1 MVRSQVSETRRKE
14 SESEKITINLGF
26 VDLGH
31 IDLLVAEGFYSNRT
45 DFIRTAIRNQVH
57 THGEVLKNSVA
68 RRSMV
73 LGLQRFTRQDLEKLL
88 AAGEQL
94 HIHVLGLAT
103 IDDDVPAQAVEVDG
117 AASVQCRQREP
128 GRGRRLAVVQL
139 GSDRGRV
146 RPQAV
151 GEDAHERDQDGH
163 GDRLQG
169 QSRSPGHGFECSRAQ
184 DRSAVSAPRPTPG
197 RTSGCRDAMAPAP
210 SRLPDTSD
218 TSAATGTRSRR
229 TRIPRTGTRPLPS
242 PPRSIQGRRRGPPC
256 SASTPLGCS
265 SLGE

>member
-1 MVRSQVSETRRKE
+1 MVQGQLSEARRKE

-73 LGLQRFTRQDLEKLL
+73 LGLQRFTRRDLEKLL

-103 IDDDVPAQAVEVDG
+103 IDDDVPAQLALRTI
-117 AASVQCRQREP
+117 ASVVVLGALRASPEVKAA
-128 GRGRRLAVVQL
+128 LA
-139 GSDRGRV
+139 
-146 RPQAV
+146 
-151 GEDAHERDQDGH
+151 ERI
-163 GDRLQG
+163 R
-169 QSRSPGHGFECSRAQ
+169 
-184 DRSAVSAPRPTPG
+184 
-197 RTSGCRDAMAPAP
+197 
-210 SRLPDTSD
+210 
-218 TSAATGTRSRR
+218 
-229 TRIPRTGTRPLPS
+229 
-242 PPRSIQGRRRGPPC
+242 
-256 SASTPLGCS
+256 
-265 SLGE
+265 

>member
-103 IDDDVPAQAVEVDG
+103 IDDDVPAQLARRTI
-117 AASVQCRQREP
+117 ASVVVLGALRASPEVKAA
-128 GRGRRLAVVQL
+128 LA
-139 GSDRGRV
+139 
-146 RPQAV
+146 
-151 GEDAHERDQDGH
+151 ERI
-163 GDRLQG
+163 R
-169 QSRSPGHGFECSRAQ
+169 
-184 DRSAVSAPRPTPG
+184 
-197 RTSGCRDAMAPAP
+197 
-210 SRLPDTSD
+210 
-218 TSAATGTRSRR
+218 
-229 TRIPRTGTRPLPS
+229 
-242 PPRSIQGRRRGPPC
+242 
-256 SASTPLGCS
+256 
-265 SLGE
+265 